1 MANETF
7 RELGGNDGR
16 EEFTLTATA
25 LPGDIVYTG
34 DGLAAVTKHSH
45 NGIATDSVP
54 VATDELVLLDS
65 ASATTFTARAAVWW
79 NPSTKLAVAEGTTGA
94 RPAGLCVF
102 AKTNG
107 QVTVL
112 VRLNAIIRMGTQIL
126 AVTRT
131 LTAAE
136 VNAGAELLPA
146 IPGYAY
152 RMYGAKATSIG
163 GAAAGATTVD
173 ILATQ
178 SAASAKLVAH
188 AVAALT
194 QNTPV
199 ADGSANVLAA
209 GASYGQNDVN
219 TAVTVGKTG
228 ASLTG
233 STSVLVQF
241 LYTLVAA

>member
-1 MANETF
+1 MNETF

-16 EEFTLTATA
+16 EEFTLTANT
-25 LPGDIVYTG
+25 LPGDLVFTG
-34 DGLAAVTKHSH
+34 DGLAAVTKHSN
-45 NGIATDSVP
+45 NGISGDPVA
-54 VATDELVLLDS
+54 VATDELVLLD
-65 ASATTFTARAAVWW
+65 ADSATTFTARAAVWW
-79 NPSTKLAVAEGTTGA
+79 NPTTKRAVPEGTTGA
-94 RPAGLCVF
+94 RPAGLCVV

-112 VRLNAIIRMGTQIL
+112 VRLNASIRMGTGIM
-126 AVTRT
+126 AASRVF
-131 LTAAE
+131 TAAE

-152 RMYGAKATSIG
+152 RMYGAKATAIG
-163 GAAAGATTVD
+163 GNAAGATTVD
-173 ILATQ
+173 ILGTQ
-178 SAASAKLVAH
+178 TTAAKLVAH

-209 GASYGQNDVN
+209 GASYAQNDVN
-219 TAVTVGKTG
+219 TAITVGKTG